1 MRIVI
6 IGAGAMGSLFGAF
19 LSSAAEVCLVDPYE
33 DHVQAIAEKGL
44 TVEEIDGTARAYRLS
59 AVTDPGEIQPGFDLA
74 IIFTKSYL
82 TESAARTALPL
93 LGNKGRVLTLQNGV
107 GNREM
112 IASVVEEGR
121 VMAGVTSHGGTLLGP
136 GRIRHGGEGPTHIGG
151 SGETTRAV
159 VAVFRAAGVETR
171 RAEDVDSLL
180 WGKLIINVGI
190 NALAALLRVPNGV
203 LGKIPEC
210 EPLMAGAVVEA
221 AAVAEAMG
229 IHLPYEKPMDQVRA
243 VCEKTAANRA
253 SMLQDILRGARTEV
267 DVINGAVVREGRA
280 VGIPT
285 PVNRFLWE
293 TVKALEATSGDRC
306 G

>member
-33 DHVQAIAEKGL
+33 DHVRAISEMGL
-44 TVEEIDGTARAYRLS
+44 TVEEIDGTTRNCRLS
-59 AVTDPGEIQPGFDLA
+59 AVTESGEIQPGFELA

-82 TESAARTALPL
+82 TESAARTAVPL
-93 LGNKGRVLTLQNGV
+93 LGDKGKVLTLQNGV
-107 GNREM
+107 GNRET
-112 IASVVEEGR
+112 IARVLGQGR
-121 VMAGVTSHGGTLLGP
+121 AMAGVTSHGGTLLGP

-151 SGETTRAV
+151 SGENIEAMV
-159 VAVFRAAGVETR
+159 DVFRAAGIETHLC
-171 RAEDVDSLL
+171 EDLDSLI

-190 NALAALLRVPNGV
+190 NALAGVLRVPNGV
-203 LGKIPEC
+203 LGTAPEC
-210 EPLMAGAVVEA
+210 EPIIAG
-221 AAVAEAMG
+221 AVAEATAVAEALG
-229 IHLPYEKPMDQVRA
+229 IRLPYENSLAHVKT

-293 TVKALEATSGDRC
+293 TIQALEATFSHRC
-306 G
+306 N

>member
-1 MRIVI
+1 MRIAI
-6 IGAGAMGSLFGAF
+6 IGAGAMGSLFGSF

-33 DHVQAIAEKGL
+33 EHVRTITEKGL
-44 TVEEIDGTARAYRLS
+44 TVEGVDGTARTCRLS
-59 AVTDPGEIQPGFDLA
+59 AVTDSGQIQPGFDLA
-74 IIFTKSYL
+74 ILFTKSYL

-93 LGNKGRVLTLQNGV
+93 LGGEGRILTLQNGV
-107 GNREM
+107 GNRET
-112 IASVVEEGR
+112 IASVVREDR

-151 SGETTRAV
+151 SGEATEAV
-159 VAVFRAAGVETR
+159 VDVFRAAGIETR
-171 RAEDVDSLL
+171 LSEDVDSLL

-190 NALAALLRVPNGV
+190 NALAAVLRVPNGV
-203 LGKIPEC
+203 LGRTPEC
-210 EPLMAGAVVEA
+210 EPIMAGAVAEA
-221 AAVAEAMG
+221 TAVAERLG
-229 IHLPYEKPMDQVRA
+229 IRLPYENPLSHVRT

-267 DVINGAVVREGRA
+267 DVINGAVVREGKA

-293 TVKALEATSGDRC
+293 TVKALEATSSDRC